1 MNPMPRFRTN
11 KGFTMVEMV
20 VTVAVL
26 AILVSL
32 SMPAIYDYIR
42 FRDQQR
48 EEVALNEIHK
58 ALEAHL
64 AAKGTLPAETT
75 TGTNAWYNVLAGYTS
90 MPADDIKN
98 DVYGR
103 ARTYVRYHNI
113 DGRSM
118 NNTPVRIYYATVHS
132 MGANGYAE
140 NKYKNA
146 SGSTVTIP
154 GISIDTS
161 TNPDSFKASSD
172 GAWWKAQVGSGSTA
186 QLKADSVVSSFGG
199 LRPGGD
205 DHLMRFTNY
214 TDVLERYKLTT
225 QRLDTLSQALETY
238 ARSRYAERVAGC
250 VTTPTSSNCTG
261 GVPEKTIYYPRS
273 LPSAAETEVLS
284 GSNRNVIY
292 YSTNQIVDNGASI
305 ATRRTQMQSLM
316 DILGLPRDNCCSA
329 LTDEPFFY
337 FSNPRPRTTGGCG
350 SRPRSIGTTVEEQ
363 KLPARVTTVND
374 STTCG

>member
-1 MNPMPRFRTN
+1 MNLMPRFRKN

-48 EEVALNEIHK
+48 EDVALIEIQK
-58 ALEAHL
+58 ALEAYL

-90 MPADDIKN
+90 LPADDIKN

-103 ARTYVRYHNI
+103 ARTYVRYQNTA
-113 DGRSM
+113 GRSM
-118 NNTPVRIYYATVHS
+118 QNTPVSVFYATVHS
-132 MGANGYAE
+132 MGANGIAE
-140 NKYKNA
+140 NKYKNT
-146 SGSTVTIP
+146 SGSNVTIP
-154 GISIDTS
+154 GISLNTS
-161 TNPDSFKASSD
+161 TNPVSFKAASD
-172 GAWWKAQVGSGSTA
+172 GVWWKAQVGSGSTD
-186 QLKADSVVSSFGG
+186 QLKADSVVASFSG

-250 VTTPTSSNCTG
+250 VTTPSSGNCTG

-273 LPSAAETEVLS
+273 LPSAAVNEVVT
-284 GSNRNVIY
+284 GTNRNVIY
-292 YSTNQIVDNGASI
+292 NVTGRIVDNGASVS
-305 ATRRTQMQSLM
+305 TRRTQMQDLM

-329 LTDEPFFY
+329 LTDEPFYY
-337 FSNPRPRTTGGCG
+337 FSNPRPRTSSGCG
-350 SRPRSIGTTVEEQ
+350 NRPRSTAAVEEQ

-374 STTCG
+374 SDTCG